1 MKLIESVALGI
12 VLIAG
17 NVSADTLIHAGRLI
31 NGESDSAL
39 TEMTVRVDGSQIKAI
54 ESGYVAA
61 GPDDT
66 VIDLKNHT
74 VMPGLMDMHVHL
86 TSQYTEDSR
95 LNRFITNEADYAIDA
110 VKYAKRTLEAGFTV
124 VRNLG
129 DAFNVTIALRK
140 AIEDGDVPGP
150 RVFSAGK
157 SLATTGGHAD
167 PTNGWA
173 SHIAGDPG
181 PRQGVVNGVDDVRK
195 AVRQRYKDGADWIK
209 ITATGGVLSVAKSGE
224 NPQFTDEELVAV
236 IDTAADYG
244 LRVAAH
250 AHGTEGMKRAVIA
263 GVASIE
269 HGTFMDQEVMRLM
282 KKNGTY
288 YVPTILAGDWVAE
301 KAKIDGFFPDLVR
314 PKAAA
319 IGPVIKSTF
328 AKAYKAGVPIVFGT
342 DSGVSAHG
350 DNAREFALM
359 VEGGMPPMEAIQ
371 SATSVAAKF
380 LGIDDTHGT
389 LEANKQADIV
399 AVPGNPL
406 DDITAMERVSFV
418 MKAGIIY
425 KHE

>member
-1 MKLIESVALGI
+1 MKFLESVALGI
-12 VLIAG
+12 VLIAT

-31 NGESDSAL
+31 DGESDSAV
-39 TEMTVRVDGSQIKAI
+39 TEMTVRVDGSQIEAI
-54 ESGYVAA
+54 ENGYVAA

-129 DAFNVTIALRK
+129 DAFNVTVALRK
-140 AIEDGDVPGP
+140 AIEDGDVAGP

-173 SHIAGDPG
+173 SYIAGDPG

-209 ITATGGVLSVAKSGE
+209 ITATGGVLSIAKSGE
-224 NPQFTDEELVAV
+224 NPQFTDEELVALL
-236 IDTAADYG
+236 DTAADYG

-288 YVPTILAGDWVAE
+288 YVPTMLAGAWVAE
-301 KAKIDGFFPDLVR
+301 KSKIAGFFPDLVH

-389 LEANKQADIV
+389 LRANKQADIV
-399 AVPGNPL
+399 AVPGDPL
-406 DDITAMERVSFV
+406 DDIAAMERVSFV
-418 MKAGIIY
+418 MKAGTIY